1 MSTKENPLGGRGRAE
16 EERWA
21 QQQNREA
28 IEKLK
33 QKDKAGATDPAAPV
47 APASP
52 APTKLARTPCKNHA
66 TTAPADCCCNQK

>member
-28 IEKLK
+28 IEKMK
-33 QKDKAGATDPAAPV
+33 QKDKSGAPVDPAAP
-47 APASP
+47 APAAP
-52 APTKLARTPCKNHA
+52 APSKLERTPCKNHA
-66 TTAPADCCCNQK
+66 TTAPADCCCNK